1 MTDKTTLQTK
11 ITPAAAGQTL
21 LDYVAGRFR
30 YESRGHWEKMI
41 LEGWLTVN
49 SQKAA
54 IDQPLQAGDVLAY
67 SVVLREP
74 EVDKDIRVLHE
85 ESSFLVADKPGWLP
99 SHADG
104 NFIKNTFIHLIQEKL
119 KQRGW
124 GGKAQLVHRL
134 DRETSG
140 LMVVAKTK
148 DAARNL
154 TRQFEEG
161 RVDKTYWAI
170 VQGNIPEDHF
180 EAAGSIGPDPNSQ
193 ISVRR
198 AVVPEETP
206 GAQKALTR
214 FEVVKRLAQST
225 LVLCHPQTGR
235 TGQIRVHLA
244 SLGHPLVNDK
254 LYGQSDESFL
264 EFVRKSKAG
273 LLEKDAK
280 AGAGAGTYPR
290 HFLHAGR
297 LTFAH
302 PLFGKALTFESEL
315 PNDMKVFLEKG

>member
-1 MTDKTTLQTK
+1 MTEKTILQTK
-11 ITPAAAGQTL
+11 ITPAAAGQIL

-30 YESRGHWEKMI
+30 YQPRDHWEKMI
-41 LEGWLTVN
+41 LEGELTLN
-49 SQKAA
+49 GQKAA
-54 IDQPLQAGDVLAY
+54 LDQPLQIGDVLAY
-67 SVVLREP
+67 SVVLQEP
-74 EVDKDIRVLHE
+74 EVDRDIRILHE
-85 ESSFLVADKPGWLP
+85 ESNFLVADKPGWLP

-119 KQRGW
+119 KNRGW

-148 DAARNL
+148 AAARHL
-154 TRQFEEG
+154 TKQFEEG
-161 RVDKTYWAI
+161 KVGKTYWAI
-170 VQGNIPEDHF
+170 IQGIVAEDHF

-198 AVVPEETP
+198 AVVPEGTP
-206 GAQKALTR
+206 GAQKAFTR

-254 LYGQSDESFL
+254 LYGQTDERFL
-264 EFVRKSKAG
+264 NFVRQSKAG
-273 LLEKDAK
+273 LLEKDPK
-280 AGAGAGTYPR
+280 WGAYPR

-302 PLFGKALTFESEL
+302 PLFGKPLTFESEL
-315 PNDMKVFLEKG
+315 PNDMKDFLEKG